1 MLDDRMIRSTLVLL
15 VALLGGG
22 CSAGEGASEAPPTL
36 VAEESHARCGA
47 GADRRSISKDP
58 TDCRHM
64 LFVCAPGETPF
75 FDACGCGCQRP

>member
-1 MLDDRMIRSTLVLL
+1 MLNDRTTRSAL
-15 VALLGGG
+15 ALLAAVFGVG
-22 CSAGEGASEAPPTL
+22 CSAGEGSSEMPRTL

-47 GADRRSISKDP
+47 SADRRSLSKDP

-75 FDACGCGCQRP
+75 FDACGCGCERR

>member
-1 MLDDRMIRSTLVLL
+1 MLDDRMPRSTLALL
-15 VALLGGG
+15 AALLGVG
-22 CSAGEGASEAPPTL
+22 CSAGEGASESPLTL
-36 VAEESHARCGA
+36 VAEESHARCGE

-75 FDACGCGCQRP
+75 FDACGCGCERP